1 MPRLTKFYCFTEN
14 LAEKVHN
21 LGSDSLKVILSNTA
35 PNVSTNTVK
44 ADITELSTSGGY
56 TAGGQALTVSTSAQ
70 TSGVYY
76 LITDSPSWTG
86 SGGGFTFRYAIVFND
101 TPTSPADP
109 LIGYIDYGYA
119 VTIASGQTYTFDTD
133 ESYGLLQIS

>member
-109 LIGYIDYGYA
+109 LIGYIDYGYS

>member
-76 LITDSPSWTG
+76 LITNSPVWTG

-109 LIGYIDYGYA
+109 LIGYIDYGYS
-119 VTIASGQTYTFDTD
+119 VTISAGQTYTFDTD

>member
-1 MPRLTKFYCFTEN
+1 MPKLTKFYCFPEN

-56 TAGGQALTVSTSAQ
+56 TAGGQSLTVSTSAQ

-76 LITDSPSWTG
+76 LITNDPEWTG

-109 LIGYIDYGYA
+109 LIGYVDYGYS
-119 VTIASGQTYTFDTD
+119 VTIAAGQTYKFDTD
-133 ESYGLLQIS
+133 VSYGLLQIS

>member
-21 LGSDSLKVILSNTA
+21 LGSDTLKVILSNTA
-35 PNVSTNTVK
+35 PDASSNTVK

-56 TAGGQALTVSTSAQ
+56 TAGGQSLTVSTSAQ
-70 TSGVYY
+70 TSGTYY
-76 LITDSPSWTG
+76 LITNDLTWTG
-86 SGGGFTFRYAIVFND
+86 SGGGFSFRYAIVFND
-101 TPTSPADP
+101 TAASDP
-109 LIGYIDYGYA
+109 LIGYIDYGYT

-133 ESYGLLQIS
+133 SSYGLLQIS

>member
-1 MPRLTKFYCFTEN
+1 MPRLAKFYCFTEN

-21 LGSDSLKVILSNTA
+21 LGSDTLKVILSNTA
-35 PNVSTNTVK
+35 PTASTNTVK

-56 TAGGQALTVSTSAQ
+56 TAGGQSLTVSTSAQ
-70 TSGVYY
+70 TDGVYY
-76 LITDSPSWTG
+76 LITNSPSWTG

-109 LIGYIDYGYA
+109 LIGYIDYGYS
-119 VTIASGQTYTFDTD
+119 VTIASGQTYTFEVDA
-133 ESYGLLQIS
+133 SYGLLTIS

>member
-76 LITDSPSWTG
+76 LITNSPSWTG

-109 LIGYIDYGYA
+109 LIGYIDYGYS

>member
-1 MPRLTKFYCFTEN
+1 MPSLTRFYQFSED
-14 LAEKVHN
+14 LAHKVHN
-21 LGSDSLKVILSNTA
+21 LGSDTLKVILSNTA
-35 PNVSTNTVK
+35 PALTNEVK

-56 TAGGQALTVSTSAQ
+56 TAGGQSLTVTTSAQ

-76 LITDSPSWTG
+76 LIANDLTWTG

-109 LIGYIDYGYA
+109 LIGYVDYGYS
-119 VTIASGQTYTFDTD
+119 VTIASGQTFTFDI
-133 ESYGLLQIS
+133 SGSNGLIQIF

>member
-35 PNVSTNTVK
+35 PTVSTNTVK

>member
-1 MPRLTKFYCFTEN
+1 MPRLIKFYCFTEN

-21 LGSDSLKVILSNTA
+21 LGSDTLKVILSNTA

-56 TAGGQALTVSTSAQ
+56 TAGGQTLTVSTSAQ

-109 LIGYIDYGYA
+109 LIGYVDYGYA